1 MPCSDS
7 FHTGQGYAVTWAKLA
22 ANIPIL
28 MIKNISDPR
37 LALKATPPK
46 ASPSLLYRDRLG
58 LNRGSQTDRFVIA
71 LQAPAGYGKTS
82 LLLQWRREALKAGAI
97 VAWLTLDE
105 HDDAASVVQ
114 GLDVALSIG
123 TGAGKFDSSRPSSNR
138 QYDNELEDLTVWLAE
153 VANLAMDVVLVLDD
167 GHNLPEA
174 TVESSLMYLLLNAP
188 ANLKIIIAYHRPIPL
203 RFGELLA
210 SSHFLLLEADNLR
223 FTLEETCQV
232 LTTRFGNDID
242 QESCERLHGLTKGW
256 PLGVQL
262 TVSTILKSGNL
273 RSAITEFSPRTG
285 DMQRYFMEY
294 LVDRLPP
301 DAAEFLTEI
310 SFLNRVHPE
319 LCQWLTGSGEM
330 LAYLREMTPIFQGAE
345 SGNWVRMLP
354 IARDFLNDRFENLPQ
369 EHQIEL
375 HTRAASWLA
384 EHEMLEEAAYH
395 ALLAGNET
403 YAFDLIERCLYDI
416 MSMGRM
422 ACVLEWIKILPKKE
436 VERRPQIRLVAGW
449 ALAQSEKHA
458 AAVELVGSLI
468 EDPAAESAERFE
480 AAKICA
486 TAAFFADDIDRLL
499 LLISQWR
506 EPLQYQTQ
514 SQRIGHTN
522 IQAVGALLGG
532 SPENANYLLGQFSDS
547 ARSKQ
552 LNYISGWSDWI
563 SGFAYLWEGHVA
575 RAEEVLR
582 ASLWRAEETAG
593 RRSPIAGMLSATLA
607 AVLWERG
614 LPDEAGKLLV
624 GRLDVLERHA
634 PPDAI
639 IHGYVTSARVAVE
652 SGHHDRAHHLLE
664 HLRAIG
670 DTRDLPR
677 LCVASLAEEVRML
690 ALRNQE
696 TACTTRLVRLEQA
709 NQAATPRWGMLSI
722 IIRPQIGLARVYAA
736 IARHDWDAVSPELA
750 IIDPLLKKTERVRE
764 AIQVLLLQALAGK
777 QRGDDVAAMLDEATS
792 LAETFGLRRILIDT
806 HPELEK
812 ICHPEKR
819 EQNTEANPR
828 LAPQVA
834 VAPSKAQPR
843 VAATA
848 LLTPKETEILQLLA
862 GNLSNK
868 QIASALGVGD
878 QTVKWHLKNMFD
890 KLQAG
895 NRKHLLGRARMLGIL
910 V

>member
-1 MPCSDS
+1 
-7 FHTGQGYAVTWAKLA
+7 
-22 ANIPIL
+22 
-28 MIKNISDPR
+28 
-37 LALKATPPK
+37 
-46 ASPSLLYRDRLG
+46 
-58 LNRGSQTDRFVIA
+58 
-71 LQAPAGYGKTS
+71 
-82 LLLQWRREALKAGAI
+82 
-97 VAWLTLDE
+97 
-105 HDDAASVVQ
+105 
-114 GLDVALSIG
+114 
-123 TGAGKFDSSRPSSNR
+123 
-138 QYDNELEDLTVWLAE
+138 
-153 VANLAMDVVLVLDD
+153 
-167 GHNLPEA
+167 
-174 TVESSLMYLLLNAP
+174 
-188 ANLKIIIAYHRPIPL
+188 LKIIVAYHRPIPL

-210 SSHFLLLEADNLR
+210 SGHLLLLEADNLR

-232 LTTRFGNDID
+232 LTTCFSNDID
-242 QESCERLHGLTKGW
+242 RESCDRLHELTKGW

-262 TVSTILKSGNL
+262 AVSTILKSGNL
-273 RSAITEFSPRTG
+273 RSAIAGFSPRSG

-301 DAAEFLTEI
+301 DAAAFLTEV
-310 SFLNRVHPE
+310 SFLNRIHPD
-319 LCQWLTGSGEM
+319 LCQCLTGSAGSGEM
-330 LAYLREMTPIFQGAE
+330 LTYLRDMTPIFQGAE
-345 SGNWVRMLP
+345 SGDWVRMLP
-354 IARDFLNDRFENLPQ
+354 IARDFLNERFEHLPHK
-369 EHQIEL
+369 HQADL

-395 ALLAGNET
+395 ALLAGNEA

-416 MSMGRM
+416 LSMGRM
-422 ACVLEWIKILPKKE
+422 ACVLEWINCLPQKE

-468 EDPAAESAERFE
+468 EDPAAVSAERFE
-480 AAKICA
+480 AAQICA
-486 TAAFFADDIDRLL
+486 TAAFFADDIDRIVQ
-499 LLISQWR
+499 LISQWR
-506 EPLQYQTQ
+506 EPFPYQTQ

-522 IQAVGALLGG
+522 LQAVGALFGG
-532 SPENANYLLGQFSDS
+532 SPENANYLLEQLSDS
-547 ARSKQ
+547 AHSRQ
-552 LNYISGWSDWI
+552 LSYISGWSDWI

-614 LPDEAGKLLV
+614 LADEAGKLLV
-624 GRLDVLERHA
+624 GCLGVLERHA

-652 SGHHDRAHHLLE
+652 SGHHDRAHDLLE

-677 LCVASLAEEVRML
+677 LCVASLAEEARMF

-696 TACTTRLVRLEQA
+696 NACTARLVLLEQLDE
-709 NQAATPRWGMLSI
+709 AASPRWGLLQDI
-722 IIRPQIGLARVYAA
+722 VRPQIGFARVYAA

-750 IIDPLLKKTERVRE
+750 IIDPLLKKNRRVRE

-792 LAETFGLRRILIDT
+792 LAETVGLKRILIDT
-806 HPELEK
+806 HPALAKIDHSGEREK
-812 ICHPEKR
+812 
-819 EQNTEANPR
+819 NTEANSK
-828 LAPQVA
+828 LAPPVA
-834 VAPSKAQPR
+834 AAPSKAQPC

-848 LLTPKETEILQLLA
+848 LLTPKETEVLQLLA

-878 QTVKWHLKNMFD
+878 QTVKWHLKNMFG

-910 V
+910 E